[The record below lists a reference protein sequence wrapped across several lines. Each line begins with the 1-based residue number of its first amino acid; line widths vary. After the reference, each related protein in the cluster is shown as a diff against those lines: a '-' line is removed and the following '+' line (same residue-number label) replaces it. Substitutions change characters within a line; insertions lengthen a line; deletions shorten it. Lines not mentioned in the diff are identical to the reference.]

1 MSTIWFISDTH
12 FGHENILKFKDSNG
26 NMIRNFTNV
35 FEMDETMINNWNSLV
50 SKQDK
55 IYHLGDVH
63 FTNDKRATEILQ
75 RLNGHKRLIIGNHD
89 KLTRNSPLV
98 RVFDKIMMWWPFE
111 EFIFSHVPLREDQMT
126 MRTGNKFNVHGH
138 IHQND
143 SPTKNHINVSVEKI
157 NFTPISLEQL
167 RENKKAL
174 VP

>member
-1 MSTIWFISDTH
+1 MKFVWYFSVN
-12 FGHENILKFKDSNG
+12 NILFGIIFKRLSPQNGVGIELFDSFEEMNEF
-26 NMIRNFTNV
+26 MIDRHNAVVRPN
-35 FEMDETMINNWNSLV
+35 
-50 SKQDK
+50 DK
-55 IYHLGDVH
+55 VYFGGDVAMNPN
-63 FTNDKRATEILQ
+63 FVNLVARM
-75 RLNGHKRLIIGNHD
+75 NGHKRLIIGNHD